1 MKKAIQT
8 TMDFGALGIKLRVA
22 GRLNGAEISR
32 AELIRDGK
40 TPLHTLRAHIDY
52 GFHEA
57 NTLYGKIGVKCW
69 VCKPDPNSAQ
79 AQEALAAAENRERDR
94 PRGRGG
100 DRGPRRDGGGNSG
113 GGPRRDGGGTPAPA
127 VDLITTPNDPVA
139 PAAAHDTADAVSA

>member
-69 VCKPDPNSAQ
+69 VCKPDPNSPQ

-94 PRGRGG
+94 PRGRG
-100 DRGPRRDGGGNSG
+100 PRRDGGG
-113 GGPRRDGGGTPAPA
+113 GPRRDAGAPAPGGESA
-127 VDLITTPNDPVA
+127 GATSDPVA
-139 PAAAHDTADAVSA
+139 PAPAPRYRGRGQRLKRTLRS